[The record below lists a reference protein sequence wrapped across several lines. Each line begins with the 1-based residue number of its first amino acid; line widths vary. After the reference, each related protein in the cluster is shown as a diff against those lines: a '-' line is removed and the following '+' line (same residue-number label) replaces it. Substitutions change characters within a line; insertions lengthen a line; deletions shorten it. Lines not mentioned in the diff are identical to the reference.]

1 MDNNSRRKSISL
13 FLIIFI
19 ILLIVILAILIAK
32 LFKNNNEEVS
42 KDSENNT
49 SVQLSIDTNNTST
62 FNDVENTSNFTDINN
77 SSNNTANNTINTTNT
92 VNNSTQNNTVDY
104 NNSINPNQLVLNN
117 HTFKFDGTVKASL
130 VQDNNKSSIQ
140 LLYPDFNYKMIFN
153 TDNKISFDTLKSTND
168 LQNYISN
175 TYNLNITSS
184 LKSGNINN
192 LDIIIFTISDDTG
205 VGYCI
210 FTKLNDSEVAY
221 AKIYN
226 TEDSSKLISDL
237 SNPITKISAVIA
249 SMQN

>member
-13 FLIIFI
+13 FLVIFI
-19 ILLIVILAILIAK
+19 ILLIVVLVILIAK
-32 LFKNNNEEVS
+32 LFQNNNEEEVANT
-42 KDSENNT
+42 SEANA

-62 FNDVENTSNFTDINN
+62 FNDVENISNFVDIN
-77 SSNNTANNTINTTNT
+77 NTTNT
-92 VNNSTQNNTVDY
+92 TNTSENNTIQS
-104 NNSINPNQLVLNN
+104 NNTITDSVNSNNTNQLLLNN

-130 VQDNNKSSIQ
+130 VQDNNKSSMQ

-192 LDIIIFTISDDTG
+192 IDIIIFTISDDTG